1 MRERINNLNKE
12 VEQSRERKT
21 GEDIKSSKYYF
32 LNKQTKIES
41 DFIGHRQGFV
51 CKKRRISK

>member
-1 MRERINNLNKE
+1 MTGRVLSYTMRERINNLNKE

-32 LNKQTKIES
+32 
-41 DFIGHRQGFV
+41 
-51 CKKRRISK
+51 